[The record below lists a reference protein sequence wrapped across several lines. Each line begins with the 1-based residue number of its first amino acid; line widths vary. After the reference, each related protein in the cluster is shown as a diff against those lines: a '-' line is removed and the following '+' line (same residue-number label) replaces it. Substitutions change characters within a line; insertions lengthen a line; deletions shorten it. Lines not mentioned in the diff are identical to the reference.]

1 MRIFS
6 ILFACLLCFNFSS
19 RASDKSVT
27 FSPISDLQEDLT
39 EGDEYI
45 FAVNQNGQWLAMST
59 QSGNQFLS
67 TEVYPDDEGNI
78 TITTQPV
85 SILTARSKKKLNST
99 KYQLSWQIGDQY
111 LLATTTNTNLVLSN
125 TETFCQIYYLAGTN
139 SNNILR
145 IEYMTNS
152 AGTMRQILC
161 NSDGNF
167 GHFAQSNVN
176 GNGTA
181 YSVPVIFKKTSS
193 YSGPVELNLGFAQD
207 VYEVTLGD
215 GFDAPQLT
223 GNDADALIVYSSSNE
238 AVATVDTESGEV
250 TIHKYGITTITAAVP
265 EDNPDFFGSASYTLR
280 VLPTADMF
288 KDVYTISEFLDV
300 FEFIPDGQEVTIV
313 GFITGYEN
321 NGKPEFSLNGAYDTN
336 FVISESL
343 DNNEP
348 FAAIDI
354 PIGNTALRNELGLV
368 KKPEN
373 LGRKIK
379 VVAKKKTFDG
389 LPGAELISYS
399 WEDLQPAVSLRN
411 HTLAINEYN
420 ALFRI
425 PEDVTNYTITVSSL
439 DIDDAPQYFETDDW
453 RYVTPSCL
461 GYYQLEVAVPVQ
473 GRYTAAFN
481 RQYEVRVV
489 DPEAADLNVYT
500 LVTSDED
507 FASLYAGDITEQNF
521 VIAFGNANT
530 MVAMGSQNDN
540 NFRNDAL
547 VNIEGNTI
555 IPGTDV
561 AIVRIRKEA
570 DGMYSL
576 YSLNNTEGYLSPGRT
591 YADYSWEQTKGR
603 GNNNIYTYN
612 DYKEGDAVP
621 TAAISVADGKA
632 EISFPV
638 NFEETGKIERLL
650 RHNTGTNGRFA
661 TYASNTSAAK
671 VSLYAQSTKVT
682 MEWKFIGDD
691 GQAVAVTDK
700 NVSHPYR
707 PEGYKYALQV
717 TPAEAASY
725 FTLEVEG
732 STALGIPVA
741 DGDYSLDTEGEK
753 TEATVITAGE
763 YSLNPVFDAGGTHF
777 ALVVTDNI
785 LDVEVLPLTLSAT
798 TGESDIIMEWSSEGF
813 TEEYDKAF
821 TFKLDEQ
828 LSSGINEGDLAIV
841 AEPLFTPEYGP
852 KPEGEPVDDLYYD
865 FAPSYDI
872 DFVPSYNMDKGHAD
886 IKGIVFPVSGLYAI
900 RLVSNSPNVVI
911 AADVRAIN
919 FEVYPSLTGL
929 TLAYE
934 SALED
939 GGTKQF
945 RMDPTSDGLVI
956 KNYVF
961 ELWENTQDW
970 YHEGSKNPRASINA
984 AGVEMW
990 YKLHGLENVTDLTGT
1005 QQQKLRG
1012 ADTLAADGYT
1022 PLSEDGT
1029 LYIGKYAYAKAED
1042 GNPDLSFVLV
1052 KNGASTP
1059 YLANTEENPKSVQYV
1074 TLSKVDATITGVA
1087 SPEVDET
1094 EAVYYDLQGVRVPNP
1109 QKGVYIRVAGGKAE
1123 KVVL

>member
-1 MRIFS
+1 MRIYF

-19 RASDKSVT
+19 RAADKSVT
-27 FSPISDLQEDLT
+27 FSPISDLQEELT

-85 SILTARSKKKLNST
+85 SILTARSKKKISNT

-167 GHFAQSNVN
+167 GHFAQSYVD

-193 YSGPVELNLGFAQD
+193 YSGPVELTLGFAQD
-207 VYEVTLGD
+207 TYEVTLGD

-223 GNDADALIVYSSSNE
+223 GNDASAPIEYSSSNE
-238 AVATVDTESGEV
+238 AVATVDTETGKVEILKHGT
-250 TIHKYGITTITAAVP
+250 TIITAAVP
-265 EDNPDFFGSASYTLR
+265 EDNPDYFGSASYTLR

-288 KDVYTISEFLDV
+288 KDIYTLSEFLEL

-343 DNNEP
+343 ENNEI

-354 PIGNTALRNELGLV
+354 PIANTALRNELGLV

-481 RQYEVRVV
+481 RRYEVRVV
-489 DPEAADLNVYT
+489 NPEAADLNVYT

-521 VIAFGNANT
+521 VIAFSNANT

-591 YADYSWEQTKGR
+591 YEEYSWEQTKGR

-621 TAAISVADGKA
+621 TAAISVSDGKA

-638 NFEETGKIERLL
+638 NFEETGEIERLL

-661 TYASNTSAAK
+661 TYATNTSAAK

-691 GQAVAVTDK
+691 GEAVAVTDK
-700 NVSHPYR
+700 NVSHIYR
-707 PEGYKYALQV
+707 PRGYKYALQV

-725 FTLEVEG
+725 FRLKVEG
-732 STALGIPVA
+732 NTALDAPVA

-753 TEATVITAGE
+753 TEATVITAGN

-785 LDVEVLPLTLSAT
+785 LDVEVLPLTLSAN
-798 TGESDIIMEWSSEGF
+798 TGESDIIMEWRPKGF

-821 TFKLDEQ
+821 TFELDEE
-828 LSSGINEGDLAIV
+828 LSSGIKEGDIAIV

-852 KPEGEPVDDLYYD
+852 KPEGAPIDDLFYD
-865 FAPSYDI
+865 FAPSYKIED
-872 DFVPSYNMDKGHAD
+872 NHAD
-886 IKGIVFPVSGLYAI
+886 ITGIVFPVSGLYAI

-911 AADVRAIN
+911 ADDVRAIN
-919 FEVYPSLTGL
+919 FEVYPSLDGL
-929 TLAYE
+929 TLSYE
-934 SALED
+934 SALKE

-945 RMDPTSDGLVI
+945 PMERTSDGLFI
-956 KNYVF
+956 KNYKF

-970 YHEGSKNPRASINA
+970 YHESSKNPWATISA
-984 AGVEMW
+984 TGVEIW

-1005 QQQKLRG
+1005 QQQKLRS

-1022 PLSEDGT
+1022 PLSDDGT
-1029 LYIGKYAYAKAED
+1029 LYIGKYAYATAED
-1042 GNPDLSFVLV
+1042 GDPDLSFVLV

-1059 YLANTEENPKSVQYV
+1059 YLHTEENPKSVQYV
-1074 TLSKVDATITGVA
+1074 SLSKEVDATITVVA
-1087 SPEVDET
+1087 SPEVDEA
-1094 EAVYYDLQGVRVPNP
+1094 EAVYYDLQGVRVSNP
-1109 QKGVYIRVAGGKAE
+1109 KKGVYIRVAGGKAE